1 MAFTAKDVQALRERT
16 GCGMMDCKK
25 ALTEADGDME
35 KAVEILRERGLAA
48 QTKKAGRI
56 AAEGVVYACSTE
68 NVGVIIEINSETDFV
83 AKNEKFMDFVKAC
96 AEAVVKYNPADVDA
110 LLQCDG
116 GEGTIEEMLRDRILT
131 IGENIKIRRFERVD
145 GITVPYIHMGGVYA
159 TLVKFETTPEIAAKP
174 EFTDFGKDIAMQVAA
189 INPTYLSE
197 EEVPASVVENEKE
210 IRIAQLK
217 QDPKNANK
225 PQNILDKIVTGGL
238 GKFFKEV
245 CLLDQSFV
253 KDDKMSVK
261 DYVAKTAR
269 ELGGD
274 IKVVKFLRYEKGEGL
289 EKRNEDFAAEVAAQI
304 NK

>member
-35 KAVEILRERGLAA
+35 KAVVILRERGLAA

-253 KDDKMSVK
+253 KDDKISVK
-261 DYVAKTAR
+261 DYVAKTAK

>member
-56 AAEGVVYACSTE
+56 AAEGVVYADSTE

-83 AKNEKFMDFVKAC
+83 AKNEKFMAFVKAC
-96 AEAVVKYNPADVDA
+96 ADAVIKNAPADVDA

-131 IGENIKIRRFERVD
+131 IGENIKIRRFERVE

-159 TLVKFETTPEIAAKP
+159 TLVKFETDPEIASKP
-174 EFTDFGKDIAMQVAA
+174 EFADFGKDVAMQVAA

-238 GKFFKEV
+238 GKFYKEV
-245 CLLDQSFV
+245 CLLDQPFV
-253 KDDKMSVK
+253 KDDKISVK
-261 DYVAKTAR
+261 DYVAKTAK

>member
-1 MAFTAKDVQALRERT
+1 MAFTAKDVQTLRERT

-25 ALTEADGDME
+25 ALTEAEGDMD
-35 KAVEILRERGLAA
+35 KAIEILRERGLAA

-56 AAEGVVYACSTE
+56 AAEGVVFATSTE
-68 NVGVIIEINSETDFV
+68 DVGVILEVNSETDFV

-96 AEAVVKYNPADVDA
+96 ANAVIKDDPADVDA

-131 IGENIKIRRFERVD
+131 IGENIKIRRFERVE

-159 TLVKFETTPEIAAKP
+159 TLVKFETSPEIAAKP
-174 EFTDFGKDIAMQVAA
+174 EFTEFGKDIAMQVAA
-189 INPTYLSE
+189 INPTYLNE
-197 EEVPASVVENEKE
+197 EEVPASVIENEKE
-210 IRIAQLK
+210 VRIAQLK
-217 QDPKNANK
+217 QDPKNASK
-225 PQNILDKIVTGGL
+225 PQNILDKIVQGGL

-245 CLLDQSFV
+245 CLLDQPFV
-253 KDDKMSVK
+253 KEDKISVS
-261 DYVAKTAR
+261 DYVARKAK